1 LLLSRAQLRLP
12 VHTGRSMAPRSP
24 TSALQV
30 ARALWFSYAMIVV
43 FAGTLVVTVIG
54 SATVLLG
61 L

>member
-1 LLLSRAQLRLP
+1 
-12 VHTGRSMAPRSP
+12 MAPRSP